1 MAYSFKA
8 QVAARGF
15 HVYRNITW
23 TDVKQGDSVSVEIET
38 NEESK
43 KVDHYSCAIK
53 ALVGQSPQL
62 KTVGHITREISR
74 HVFFLLKEE
83 NGRIEGTVHS
93 TKYRPFPVPAGGL
106 EIPLMLTF
114 KSTRF
119 VTHQKMKDFMTSLY
133 SYEYEPQEINSKD
146 EENDDINF
154 VIEQDKD
161 EENSEVVLKPK
172 KRKKPPIIS
181 ETSSESSEN
190 EICSEHSEMVKAK
203 KKKSRIISYSS
214 TESSEVEGI

>member
-1 MAYSFKA
+1 M
-8 QVAARGF
+8 AARGF

-23 TDVKQGDSVSVEIET
+23 TDVKEGASVSVEIET

-43 KVDHYSCAIK
+43 KVDSYSCAIK
-53 ALVGQSPQL
+53 ALVGQPPQL
-62 KTVGHITREISR
+62 KIVGHIPREVYR
-74 HVFFLLKEE
+74 HVFFFLKEE

-93 TKYRPFPVPAGGL
+93 TKYRPYPIPAGGL

-154 VIEQDKD
+154 IIEQDED
-161 EENSEVVLKPK
+161 EEDSEVVLKPK

-190 EICSEHSEMVKAK
+190 DICSEHSEVVKGK
-203 KKKSRIISYSS
+203 KKVSYH
-214 TESSEVEGI
+214 IAFIN

>member
-1 MAYSFKA
+1 M
-8 QVAARGF
+8 AARGF

-43 KVDHYSCAIK
+43 KVDPYSCAIK
-53 ALVGQSPQL
+53 ALVGQPPQL
-62 KTVGHITREISR
+62 KTVGHIPREISR
-74 HVFFLLKEE
+74 HVFFFLKEE

-93 TKYRPFPVPAGGL
+93 TKYRPSPIPAGGL

-114 KSTRF
+114 KSKRF

-133 SYEYEPQEINSKD
+133 SYEYEPPEINSKD
-146 EENDDINF
+146 EENDDINSI
-154 VIEQDKD
+154 IEQDED
-161 EENSEVVLKPK
+161 EEDSEVVLKPK

-181 ETSSESSEN
+181 ETSESSEN
-190 EICSEHSEMVKAK
+190 EICSERSEVVKAK
-203 KKKSRIISYSS
+203 KKKVSYHI
-214 TESSEVEGI
+214 VFIN